1 MTVWGWAWGCRGRKK
16 MGEHG
21 NRGGELEGAWEHAG
35 GAAVGTKSMDDAGFE
50 GGFVGVG

>member
-1 MTVWGWAWGCRGRKK
+1 

-50 GGFVGVG
+50 GWFVGEG